1 MARGVAGGN
10 PWLGHGV
17 GKKSKR
23 GEAPKR
29 RQWSDAA
36 LVKVLSGAYT
46 PRYTDMV
53 GIVGARSLLTKV
65 KTRTRLLASEHCSG
79 LSQTVDGLPTVAG
92 VASE

>member
-1 MARGVAGGN
+1 VARGVASGN

-53 GIVGARSLLTKV
+53 GIVGARSLLTKS
-65 KTRTRLLASEHCSG
+65 KQERAYLRLSTA
-79 LSQTVDGLPTVAG
+79 VACHKLWMDFRLWR
-92 VASE
+92 A